1 MKKIFILLIL
11 PLLMA
16 AATSC
21 ESELDRLWENPNKYT
36 PSPDAI
42 CSGLFTH
49 MQKTRFWQMDYGEW
63 YWMFGNGGIPV
74 MIQVIGGMEP
84 ALTGENFT
92 EIYEGALL
100 GNYATPGYPDAT
112 RCPGYSTN
120 GNERNRFNYFY
131 TDLSNYSIIRD
142 EVANLEGTGKDDN
155 QIYFELA
162 TVLKNVVALQ
172 TVDLFNKIPYSNAFR
187 GNDGV
192 FTVPYD
198 DPKQIYESA
207 LDEYARIAKEL
218 PGVASKMSASA
229 KSTFSKQDLFFG
241 GDVDKWV
248 RYINAQILRSAV
260 RAADGGI
267 TPSKYLTADVLNN
280 LPTEDYLF
288 KSRQKCPQTWGRGDG
303 GGEMF
308 FRGLSDRFWRITVPD
323 NIMERMKVD
332 QTSRVYNYNVD
343 DPRLP
348 VIAMGFVRSDDATS
362 PAPEYYGVSGNWNR
376 NLAVMMGTHPTEQG
390 PTHGATQG
398 RRINIY
404 PQVDTVGTFIDDI
417 NDQSEGGPAE
427 YVQGTPWTFYNP
439 MTYICADDYHFKIE
453 SHAEVELFLAEVA
466 LKGLAPVGGDAKSH
480 LENAINASVDFW
492 YTMNGFADGTLAA
505 KNTPYTDL
513 ARKIL
518 QPAKPV
524 TSGTYASTV
533 AGKLTGSVED
543 DMEIIMQ
550 QKYIHLNLIGVYEL
564 FAEIRRTRHPKIEPI
579 TLTWDKTGVSLANAK
594 MTIERVRYPD
604 SERTNNA
611 AEYAKVEGED
621 NWTTPVFWST
631 KRDSY
636 FLNQALKTD

>member
-1 MKKIFILLIL
+1 MKKLFILLIV

-16 AATSC
+16 TVASC
-21 ESELDRLWENPNKYT
+21 ESELDSLWENPNNYT

-42 CSGLFTH
+42 CSGMFTH
-49 MQKTRFWQMDYGEW
+49 IQKTRFWQLDYGEW

-74 MIQVIGGMEP
+74 MIQVTGGMEP
-84 ALTGENFT
+84 AANSVGEGRYYN

-100 GNYATPGYPDAT
+100 GNYGNIGYPDVA
-112 RCPGYSTN
+112 RAPGYSTN

-131 TDLSNYSIIRD
+131 TNLNNYALIRD
-142 EVANLEGTGKDDN
+142 EVANLEGQEKDDN

-172 TVDLFNKIPYSNAFR
+172 TVDLFNKIPYNSAFQ

-192 FTVPYD
+192 FNAPYD

-207 LDEYARIAKEL
+207 LDDYVRIASAL
-218 PGVASKMSASA
+218 PGLAAKMSAAA
-229 KSTFSKQDLFFG
+229 KSTFAKQDIFFG

-248 RYINAQILRSAV
+248 KYVNAQILRSAV
-260 RAADGGI
+260 RASEGGV
-267 TPSKYLTADVLNN
+267 TASKYLTANVLNN

-288 KSRQKCPQTWGRGDG
+288 KARQECQQTWGAGSG
-303 GGEMF
+303 ANGGELF
-308 FRGLSDRFWRITVPD
+308 WRGLSDRFWRITLPD

-332 QTSRVYNYNVD
+332 KNSRVYNPNVD

-348 VIAMGFVRSDDATS
+348 VIAMGFVRSDDATN
-362 PAPEYYGVSGNWNR
+362 PQPEYYGISGNWNR
-376 NLAVMMGTHPTEQG
+376 NLRVLMGTHPTE
-390 PTHGATQG
+390 P

-404 PQVDTVGTFIDDI
+404 PQDTTTGAFIDDI
-417 NDQSEGGPAE
+417 NGASPGGPHE

-439 MTYICADDYHFKIE
+439 MTYMCVEDYHFKIE
-453 SHAEVELFLAEVA
+453 SYAEVELFLAEVA
-466 LKGLAPVGGDAKSH
+466 LKGLAPVAGDAKTH
-480 LENAINASVDFW
+480 LQSAINASVDFW
-492 YTMNGFADGTLAA
+492 YTMNGFANGTLAA
-505 KNTPYTDL
+505 TLRPYSDL
-513 ARKIL
+513 AKKIL
-518 QPAKPV
+518 QPAKPANAA
-524 TSGTYASTV
+524 TYAATV
-533 AGKLTGSVED
+533 ANSLPSDVEAA
-543 DMEIIMQ
+543 MEVIMQ

-579 TLTWDKTGVSLANAK
+579 SLTWDKTGLNLANAK
-594 MTIERVRYPD
+594 MVIERVRYPD

-611 AEYAKVEGED
+611 AEYAKVEADD

-636 FLNQALKTD
+636 FLDNALKAD